1 MLGFFPIFDPLYFIM
16 LMPAMLLAGWAQM
29 KVKSA
34 FARASQI
41 PASGRMSGAEAAH
54 RILQAHGLQRVE
66 IEETRGFLGDHYD
79 PRAKVLRL
87 SPDVYHGRSLASM
100 GVAAHEAGHAI
111 QDASG
116 YAPLKLRNGIVPLA
130 SVGSGFSMIIF
141 IAGLIFASTMIG
153 QGLILAGI
161 ALFSMTVLFQ
171 LINLPVEFDA
181 SKRARQVL
189 VANGIVAAQE
199 DAEVGKVLNAAAM
212 TYVAATIGAILTL
225 LYLLMRSGLLG
236 GSRD

>member
-1 MLGFFPIFDPLYFIM
+1 MLGFYMMFDPLYFIM
-16 LMPAMLLAGWAQM
+16 LAPAMLLAGWAQM

-41 PASGRMSGAEAAH
+41 PASGRMSGAEAAS

-66 IEETRGFLGDHYD
+66 IEETKSFLGDHYD
-79 PRAKVLRL
+79 PKAKVLRL
-87 SPDVYHGRSLASM
+87 SPDVYRGRSLASM

-111 QDASG
+111 QDSAG
-116 YAPLKLRNGIVPLA
+116 YGPLKLRNGIVPLA
-130 SVGSGFSMIIF
+130 SVGSGLSMIIF
-141 IAGLIFASTMIG
+141 MAGIIFSATMIG
-153 QGLILAGI
+153 KGLVFLGI
-161 ALFSMTVLFQ
+161 VLFSLTVLFQ

-181 SKRARQVL
+181 SKRARQIL
-189 VANGIVAAQE
+189 VANGIVAQQE
-199 DAEVGKVLNAAAM
+199 DAEVAKVLNAAAM

-236 GSRD
+236 NSRD